1 MSSFNLQGQDFP
13 LGSSGLVRIN
23 AGKLPSGNRIS
34 IFTYVFRS
42 KNPGP
47 TVLFLGGMH
56 GDEINGVEIIR
67 RSISE
72 KIFNQLKAGTVI
84 AIPLLNIFGFINFSR
99 DVPDGKDVN
108 RSFPGTGSGSLAS
121 RIAKIVTKK
130 ILPLV
135 DFGIDFH
142 TGSEQHWNYPQIRYS
157 SKHTEARA
165 LALASNFNLLV
176 EKPIVTRSMRK
187 VAKDMKIPMLIYEG
201 GEANKLDTFIVQ
213 NGISTIKTILA
224 AHQMIEHKTMQGIIK
239 KLFKKTSWE
248 RALEGGIVTYKRESG
263 VYISKGE
270 LLAIISDPFAQREI
284 RMHSSKDAF
293 IISHNNAPLVNVG
306 DGMFHLAYDEEKYAA
321 I

>member
-1 MSSFNLQGQDFP
+1 MNEFNLQGQEFP
-13 LGSSGLVRIN
+13 PGSSGLVRIN

-67 RSISE
+67 SAISQ
-72 KIFNQLKAGTVI
+72 KLFNQLKGGTVI
-84 AIPLLNIFGFINFSR
+84 AIPLLNIFGFINYSR
-99 DVPDGKDVN
+99 EVPDGKDVN
-108 RSFPGTGSGSLAS
+108 RSFPGRGSGSLAS
-121 RIAKIVTKK
+121 RIAKIITKK

-135 DFGIDFH
+135 DFGVDFH
-142 TGSEQHWNYPQIRYS
+142 TGSEQHWNYPQMRYS
-157 SKHTEARA
+157 PKHSDAKS
-165 LALASNFNLLV
+165 LALKSNFKLLV
-176 EKPIVTRSMRK
+176 EKPVLTRSLRK
-187 VAKDMKIPMLIYEG
+187 VARDMKIPILIFEG
-201 GEANKLDTFIVQ
+201 GESNKLDTFVV
-213 NGISTIKTILA
+213 NSGISLIKSILQ
-224 AHQMIEHKTMQGIIK
+224 AHQMTAQESIPSGIK

-248 RALEGGIVTYKRESG
+248 RALDGGIVSYRREAG
-263 VYISKGE
+263 VYVSKGE
-270 LLAIISDPFAQREI
+270 LLAIITDPFAQREV

-306 DGMFHLAYDEEKYAA
+306 DGMFHLAFEEEKYAT